1 MKTVF
6 HKSGGR
12 QMYQSAA
19 PLIQEGINGKLPFF
33 AGIHMGAGCASRFAS
48 FAAAQRRTAFFTG
61 RGR

>member
-12 QMYQSAA
+12 QMHVCR

>member
-33 AGIHMGAGCASRFAS
+33 AGIHMGAGCASRFGVVC
-48 FAAAQRRTAFFTG
+48 RGTAPHGFFY
-61 RGR
+61 RPR

>member
-12 QMYQSAA
+12 R